1 MDSTTTG
8 PADLPPLDPGRVTQ
22 RLGMRIAQL
31 EVTNAELEALC
42 QQLAEQGAVKDAR
55 LAELTAK
62 TPAKDSAEQQAAEG
76 AAR

>member
-1 MDSTTTG
+1 MDSTT
-8 PADLPPLDPGRVTQ
+8 PAIAELPPIDPGRVTQ

-62 TPAKDSAEQQAAEG
+62 PPAQDSAEPQAAEG